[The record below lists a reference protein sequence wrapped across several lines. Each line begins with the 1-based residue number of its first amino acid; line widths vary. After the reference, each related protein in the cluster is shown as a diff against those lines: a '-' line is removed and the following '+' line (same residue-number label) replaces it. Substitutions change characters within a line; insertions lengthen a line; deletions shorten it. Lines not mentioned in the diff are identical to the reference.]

1 MAAPRIS
8 TFRQVVRIEMIENFS
23 ALRKGQVLEVHPV
36 MATRLM
42 AKDVAKK
49 TTKPMGMATPVSKIV

>member
-1 MAAPRIS
+1 
-8 TFRQVVRIEMIENFS
+8 MIENFS